1 MNTVV
6 AQVNTHLMI
15 VLADGPVQPEPS
27 PPPGS
32 DKFLTIVSWAGWGAM
47 LGAILALV
55 IAGVRF
61 GYQKRN
67 GGATNEEVS
76 GVGWTMV
83 GCVLIA
89 IAGSLVGALVG

>member
-1 MNTVV
+1 MSSVL
-6 AQVNTHLMI
+6 AQANTHLMI
-15 VLADGPVQPEPS
+15 IIADGPIQPQPA

-47 LGAILALV
+47 LAAIVALV
-55 IAGVRF
+55 IAGARF
-61 GYQKRN
+61 GFQKSH
-67 GGATNEEVS
+67 GGASNEEAS
-76 GVGWTMV
+76 KVGWTLV

>member
-1 MNTVV
+1 MNTIV
-6 AQVNTHLMI
+6 AQANTHLVI
-15 VLADGPVQPEPS
+15 ILADGPDQPKPA

-47 LGAILALV
+47 LAAIVALV
-55 IAGVRF
+55 IAGAKF
-61 GYQKRN
+61 GFQKN
-67 GGATNEEVS
+67 HGGATNEEA
-76 GVGWTMV
+76 GKVGWTLV

>member
-1 MNTVV
+1 MNTIV
-6 AQVNTHLMI
+6 AQANTHLMI
-15 VLADGPVQPEPS
+15 ILADGPDQPKPA

-47 LGAILALV
+47 LAAIVALV
-55 IAGVRF
+55 IAGAKF
-61 GYQKRN
+61 GYQRSN
-67 GGATNEEVS
+67 GTASNEEA
-76 GVGWTMV
+76 GKVGWTLV